1 MAQIAICVCV
11 CVYVCIQKCSQL
23 LKKLQSRKLDLIDQ
37 VSLNAGF
44 FRLYFTYKIKWIKTR
59 HI

>member
-1 MAQIAICVCV
+1 MCVC
-11 CVYVCIQKCSQL
+11 VCIQKCSQL
-23 LKKLQSRKLDLIDQ
+23 LKKLLSRRLDLTDQ
-37 VSLNAGF
+37 ISLNTGF